1 MKRLL
6 LIVLAVFLCF
16 PTESFALAET
26 YSDRVSKFTKSEIKE
41 NKINLYLFYGE
52 ECPHCEEERKW
63 LKQIEKDY
71 KDYVDIYYYEVW
83 HNKKNANIK
92 KQVKAEFEITEK
104 GVPLTIVGEDYFIG
118 FSDVVGSRI
127 ENKIK
132 EYAKLDNNPNEIKL
146 PLLGTINIKTVS
158 IPLVAVVLGF
168 IDGFN
173 PCAMWIL
180 LFLINMLFG
189 IKNRKKAWILGLNF
203 LLISG
208 FVYFLSMV
216 GINFA
221 INVLALKWMK
231 ISIAIFIL
239 FAGIFNF
246 KKYLKIRKEQTGC
259 TVIDNKKRKK
269 LITKIHRIID
279 SKNFLLTI
287 IGVSILAIS
296 VNLIEL
302 ACSLGFPLIFTEI
315 LSINKIEGVAK
326 ILYLLIYTLFYLID
340 DVVVFAIS
348 MITLEAMGI
357 TNKYNKL
364 CTLISAIIMIIM
376 GLLLI
381 FKPDWLMLNF

>member
-1 MKRLL
+1 MKKIL
-6 LIVLAVFLCF
+6 LIALAFFLCF
-16 PTESFALAET
+16 PIHSFALSET
-26 YSDRVSKFTKSEIKE
+26 YSDRISKFTETDVKE
-41 NKINLYLFYGE
+41 NRINLYLFYGE

-71 KDYVDIYYYEVW
+71 EDYIDIYYFEVW
-83 HNKKNANIK
+83 HNKRNATVKEQVQTEFGITKNS
-92 KQVKAEFEITEK
+92 
-104 GVPLTIVGEDYFIG
+104 VPLTIVGNDYFIG
-118 FSDVVGSRI
+118 FSDAISSKI

-132 EYAKLDNNPNEIKL
+132 EYSELDNNPNEIKI
-146 PLLGTINIKTVS
+146 PILGTINIKNVS
-158 IPLVAVVLGF
+158 IPFVAIILGF

-189 IKNRKKAWILGLNF
+189 IKNKKKAWILGLNF

-208 FVYFLSMV
+208 FVYFLSMI

-221 INVLALKWMK
+221 INVATIKWMK
-231 ISIAIFIL
+231 IVIAMFIL
-239 FAGIFNF
+239 FAGIFNL

-348 MITLEAMGI
+348 MITLEATGI